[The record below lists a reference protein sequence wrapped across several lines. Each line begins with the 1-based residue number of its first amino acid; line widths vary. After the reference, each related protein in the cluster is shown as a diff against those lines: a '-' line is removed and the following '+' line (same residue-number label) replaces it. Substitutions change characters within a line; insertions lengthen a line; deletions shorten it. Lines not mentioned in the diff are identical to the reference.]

1 VSGPDSPIDST
12 TAASSATAL
21 DLAGLARRPGDYQ
34 LIVSSS
40 MLAGLVV
47 GLIVSGW
54 ILAVLLTLATPLVAT
69 KYLTFRTGRRR
80 AAFADQLDD
89 SLQLLR

>member
-1 VSGPDSPIDST
+1 
-12 TAASSATAL
+12 
-21 DLAGLARRPGDYQ
+21 
-34 LIVSSS
+34 